1 MTDPRVTHSQRVLK
15 SVGTDSSPSL
25 VEDDADGNGDSSTL
39 SGRGP
44 RRPAHERR
52 PATLLHFAE
61 ALQSKRIMS
70 GTHPNESNNGDAAG
84 VSVFVTVS
92 SSASDAA
99 AANAQ
104 QQIEVLDGGTRLLVR
119 SSLEEGSVLLDETY
133 DRVRSFIPN

>member
-1 MTDPRVTHSQRVLK
+1 
-15 SVGTDSSPSL
+15 
-25 VEDDADGNGDSSTL
+25 
-39 SGRGP
+39 
-44 RRPAHERR
+44 
-52 PATLLHFAE
+52 
-61 ALQSKRIMS
+61 MS
-70 GTHPNESNNGDAAG
+70 DKYPNESSTGEPTG
-84 VSVFVTVS
+84 ISVFVTVS

>member
-1 MTDPRVTHSQRVLK
+1 
-15 SVGTDSSPSL
+15 
-25 VEDDADGNGDSSTL
+25 
-39 SGRGP
+39 
-44 RRPAHERR
+44 
-52 PATLLHFAE
+52 
-61 ALQSKRIMS
+61 MS